1 MSDIMRPM
9 PFAHL
14 MNWILSEYRA
24 QGSVFGVS
32 KLVRHADGKSLPI
45 FEEKIESPLR
55 PRRPAP
61 HTQLAQNIIA
71 AYAAGSRF
79 FEVKTVQVMDG
90 RGAVQ
95 VRQQALH
102 HRRGRVLQLRVVHRA
117 IRPPGL
123 RRVRQGVVRLQAA
136 GEGAGAG
143 RSRRLC
149 VQHERGLR
157 SQGHPEP
164 QGGRLHRGDEGRL
177 RHRGVAGVHG
187 LDPGQS
193 GPV

>member
-45 FEEKIESPLR
+45 FEEKIESPYG
-55 PRRPAP
+55 PAAGP

-90 RGAVQ
+90 EELSKCVSKPCITAADECYNCEWSTELYVPKPSPNTS
-95 VRQQALH
+95 
-102 HRRGRVLQLRVVHRA
+102 RRGSPASCWRRSWSWA
-117 IRPPGL
+117 IPT
-123 RRVRQGVVRLQAA
+123 A
-136 GEGAGAG
+136 
-143 RSRRLC
+143 LC
-149 VQHERGLR
+149 
-157 SQGHPEP
+157 ST
-164 QGGRLHRGDEGRL
+164 
-177 RHRGVAGVHG
+177 
-187 LDPGQS
+187 
-193 GPV
+193 

>member
-45 FEEKIESPLR
+45 FEEKIESPYG
-55 PRRPAP
+55 PAAGP

-90 RGAVQ
+90 EELSKCVSKPCITAADECYNCEWSTELYVP
-95 VRQQALH
+95 QAFAEYVKAWFACKLLAKELEL
-102 HRRGRVLQLRVVHRA
+102 GD
-117 IRPPGL
+117 PD
-123 RRVRQGVVRLQAA
+123 
-136 GEGAGAG
+136 
-143 RSRRLC
+143 
-149 VQHERGLR
+149 ERGLR
-157 SQGHPEP
+157 PQGHPEP

-187 LDPGQS
+187 LGPGQS